1 VVKEGLPISVRL
13 TVLSE
18 KRVRIYAIES
28 SRSLNATIRYLID
41 RGLEAV
47 LAEADAPAPSVT
59 PTPGRRVLSRG
70 VG

>member
-1 VVKEGLPISVRL
+1 MKEGLPISVRL

-28 SRSLNATIRYLID
+28 SKSLNATIRYLVD

-47 LAEADAPAPSVT
+47 QADADAPSPSVA
-59 PTPGRRVLSRG
+59 PASGRRVLSRG